1 METKDLSPAMS
12 AFCEFSTVVRSSS
25 FKLFPYLL
33 SKSPHQIQTL
43 SFCNLK
49 PLQTFK
55 SSSNLRTFYKFPKS
69 NFPVE
74 SQLSDEDDEEEEEEE
89 LDDDDDDEDDDDDH
103 IAAEEYDVISGEVS
117 GEVEE
122 EESES
127 LDDEVSEDKIVK
139 YEEFKW
145 QRVQRLC
152 NEVREFGE
160 EILDVNELASVY
172 SFRIDKFQ
180 VFLSP
185 TNLREV
191 LRFFGC
197 DLVF

>member
-1 METKDLSPAMS
+1 MS
-12 AFCEFSTVVRSSS
+12 AFCECSTVVRSSS
-25 FKLFPYLL
+25 FKLFPFLL
-33 SKSPHQIQTL
+33 SKSPQQIQTL

-69 NFPVE
+69 IFPIE
-74 SQLSDEDDEEEEEEE
+74 SQLSDEDDEEEEEE
-89 LDDDDDDEDDDDDH
+89 LDDDDDDD

-191 LRFFGC
+191 LCFFGC